1 MTPKKSVVVVDDEPG
16 FCETVKEILEEEG
29 FDVDVASDGR
39 AALQLLRGRTSPP
52 CIVILDLAMPI
63 LDGNAVYQQMQQ
75 DPALRTI
82 PVVIATSDPSRAPK
96 GAEVMAKPLSIARLL
111 DTVRGRCS

>member
-29 FDVDVASDGR
+29 FEVDVASDGR
-39 AALQLLRGRTSPP
+39 AALGLLRARATLP
-52 CIVILDLAMPI
+52 CIVILDLAMPVM
-63 LDGNAVYQQMQQ
+63 DGNAVYQEMQR
-75 DPALRTI
+75 DPALSTI
-82 PVVIATSDPSRAPK
+82 PIVIATSDPSRAPK

-111 DTVRGRCS
+111 QTVRGRCG